1 MRYKCLFAAEL
12 ISLFIFQVL
21 TKNRKKMTDNTTN
34 FKTRFIWVYQ
44 ELSNLVVKEL
54 GFSESWLVGGLVRDL
69 LLGLEPKD
77 YDIVDYDIVVNIPSI
92 SILKK
97 ALEDHGY
104 SGYIA
109 GDSKDVKNNL
119 KFEVLKFRIN
129 VDGTPEDIDAVIPRT
144 EVYNGVS
151 RKPESVEYA
160 GGLTVEE
167 TLKRDSRRR
176 DFTINALYL
185 RLGLDIEK
193 LFSKSFYTN
202 EGTINKEHVSKFVD
216 DPTGGLDLLKVYVN
230 KELKTVLEL
239 TNKPRTVFGQD
250 PLRMLRAIRFVA
262 TKGCVLSKNLEK
274 ALYHNVDKFQV
285 GTLISFE
292 RIEQEISKILL
303 RGTSE
308 SVIWAFEFMYKSR
321 MLPLFLEELDK
332 TWGFD
337 QQNHH
342 HDLDLWEH
350 SFEVFSI
357 VKNRE
362 EEMNGILDRSYSGL
376 FGYKYGLEPDV
387 VTLKDVKGA
396 KIDHPELCLF
406 WAAILHDI
414 AKPETQKFSE
424 EKGEMVYHGHE
435 LASAQKAEKILK
447 ELKFSNDE
455 AKITAEIIERHMLLK
470 NFSKDTNR
478 GTSVSWKTLKR
489 LRERFIIDFHGYK
502 VDLMVPCLALI
513 IGDDIAKA
521 EPSLNN
527 FKSFKK
533 CWDNLIEEEKS
544 LPPAPRFKID
554 GQVVMDRYNLKPG
567 TDLGEKIKKIKEH
580 QITSDAQTLEELLDE
595 FDFLQ

>member
-1 MRYKCLFAAEL
+1 
-12 ISLFIFQVL
+12 
-21 TKNRKKMTDNTTN
+21 MTDTTN
-34 FKTRFIWVYQ
+34 FKTRFIRVYQ

-77 YDIVDYDIVVNIPSI
+77 YDIVVNIPSI

-109 GDSKDVKNNL
+109 GDEAEVKNNL
-119 KFEVLKFRIN
+119 KNEVLKFRIV
-129 VDGTPEDIDAVIPRT
+129 VDGIPEDIDAVIPRVEEYDGIT
-144 EVYNGVS
+144 
-151 RKPESVEYA
+151 RKPKSISYA

-167 TLKRDSRRR
+167 TLDRDSRRR

-185 RLGLDIEK
+185 KLGLNIEK
-193 LFSKSFYTN
+193 LFEKSFYTE
-202 EGTINKEHVSKFVD
+202 EGMINKEHVSKFIV
-216 DPTGGLDLLKVYVN
+216 DPTGGRDMLKISIN
-230 KELKTVLEL
+230 GKLETVLEL
-239 TNKPRTVFGQD
+239 TNDPRTVFGQD

-262 TKGCVLSKNLEK
+262 TKGCILSKNLEK
-274 ALYHNVDKFQV
+274 ALYHNVDKFKV
-285 GTLISFE
+285 GTLISYE
-292 RIEQEISKILL
+292 RINLEISKILL
-303 RGTSE
+303 KGTAE

-321 MLPLFLEELDK
+321 MLPLFLPKLDK

-342 HDLDLWEH
+342 HDRDLWEH
-350 SFEVFSI
+350 SFGVFSI

-362 EEMNGILDRSYSGL
+362 EMEDLIGHSYSDL
-376 FGYKYGLEPDV
+376 FSYKYGLEPDV
-387 VTLKDVKGA
+387 VTLKDVKSA

-424 EKGEMVYHGHE
+424 EKGEMVYHNHE
-435 LASAQKAEKILK
+435 LTSAQKAEKILK
-447 ELKFSNDE
+447 ELKYSNDE
-455 AKITAEIIERHMLLK
+455 ARITAEIIERHMLLK

-489 LRERFIIDFHGYK
+489 LREKFIIDFHGYK
-502 VDLMVPCLALI
+502 VDIMVPCLALI

-521 EPSLNN
+521 EPSLDN

-533 CWDNLIEEEKS
+533 CWEDLIEKEKS
-544 LPPAPRFKID
+544 LPPAPKFKID
-554 GQVVMDRYNLKPG
+554 GQVIMTRYNLKPG

-595 FDFLQ
+595 FDSLQ